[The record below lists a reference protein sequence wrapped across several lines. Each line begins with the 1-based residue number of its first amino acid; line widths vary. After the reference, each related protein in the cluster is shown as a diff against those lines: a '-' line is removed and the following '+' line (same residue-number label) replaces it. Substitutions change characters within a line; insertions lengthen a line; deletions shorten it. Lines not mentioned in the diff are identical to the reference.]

1 MPNMD
6 AWWTLLVLAL
16 SLASDAMAVAI
27 ATAIRARH
35 VPLGGGLA
43 LGFWCGGFQGG
54 MSALGYVGA
63 WAAGAWLAAIDHW
76 IAFVVLT
83 LIGMKLAIDGMKA
96 DETTTQAPWPGS
108 RLQVSL
114 AFATSIDA
122 LAAGVTL
129 PALGLGALWPA
140 VVIGVVTL
148 ALVLLGAFCGR
159 HLGVRIGRGAELFG
173 GVLLIVIGVRM
184 LVSHLLADQAVE
196 AAAFGW

>member
-1 MPNMD
+1 MD

-35 VPLGGGLA
+35 VPLGGGMA
-43 LGFWCGGFQGG
+43 FAVWCGGFQAA
-54 MSALGYVGA
+54 MPALGYAGA

-76 IAFVVLT
+76 VAFGVLT
-83 LIGMKLAIDGMKA
+83 LIGMKLAIEGIRT
-96 DETTTQAPWPGS
+96 DETSAQSPWPGL

-140 VVIGVVTL
+140 LTIGVVTL
-148 ALVLLGAFCGR
+148 VLVLVGAFCGR
-159 HLGVRIGRGAELFG
+159 YLGVRIGRGAELFG
-173 GVLLIVIGVRM
+173 GALLILIGARM
-184 LVSHLLADQAVE
+184 LISHLLADQAVE